1 MLVAVR
7 GRHTALCL
15 LAGTIVPA
23 SGASAQ
29 EPSTTTTSAP
39 GDETTTT
46 TTTSTT
52 TSTTVVEEST
62 TTTATT
68 VDTTTSTSDASST
81 TTSTSTTTTTTSTT
95 STTVVPAD
103 GAGLRISVTEEAEL
117 AQDAPTTVGILR
129 AGLGVVEVIDERD
142 GADRQWTVTV
152 ACTDFV
158 TGEGTPAETITC
170 DRVRYASGDAVSVEG
185 GPAVLPGQP
194 PGTEPVD
201 LAVPRVA
208 FGGEG
213 GAGRVRVTWAPIVEV
228 LLPPTAVSGEYRGTI
243 THSVA

>member
-7 GRHTALCL
+7 GLLTALFV

-29 EPSTTTTSAP
+29 EPTTTTSAP
-39 GDETTTT
+39 ADEATTT

-52 TSTTVVEEST
+52 VLEEST

-68 VDTTTSTSDASST
+68 VDTS
-81 TTSTSTTTTTTSTT
+81 TTSTSTTSTTSTTTSTSTT

-129 AGLGVVEVIDERD
+129 AVLGMVEVVDERD
-142 GADRQWTVTV
+142 GEDRQWTVTV

-213 GAGRVRVTWAPIVEV
+213 GAGRVRVTWAPTVEV
-228 LLPPTAVSGEYRGTI
+228 VLPPTAVSGEYRGTI